1 MKNVLFVLLFSI
13 ISAGSFGGN
22 GGFNFHLPQSEFKE
36 AGVTTGF
43 GGDFNG
49 MYYIVDQLAFGANI
63 GFSIYDITS
72 REVPFNYFTD
82 LITITETTTNSIGY
96 GHLFTKIVPFKAKVQ
111 PYMLALLGL
120 KNLSEHIKKL
130 SNELK
135 EYKN

>member
-49 MYYIVDQLAFGANI
+49 MYYIVDQLAFGANKT
-63 GFSIYDITS
+63 FSSWYIFIICSGD
-72 REVPFNYFTD
+72 
-82 LITITETTTNSIGY
+82 G
-96 GHLFTKIVPFKAKVQ
+96 IVFEIRSNA
-111 PYMLALLGL
+111 
-120 KNLSEHIKKL
+120 NLPLHA
-130 SNELK
+130 
-135 EYKN
+135 